1 MLSLWVVS
9 KFELESMSLPNL
21 TNAATYRIRHKDY
34 VELITIKQRQFYFIR
49 LADNNSYNIV
59 MIIKWTEEL

>member
-1 MLSLWVVS
+1 
-9 KFELESMSLPNL
+9 MSLPNL

-59 MIIKWTEEL
+59 MIIK